1 MENDKQVEATVIS
14 PAKDAHI
21 RKGRGFSLNE
31 IKEAGKSLEDI
42 NDLNIIIDYFRKSTH
57 QENVQKLQ
65 NLKSE
70 KKKSKKRE
78 PFVKKEK
85 KRTPF
90 KPKKAKAK
98 KAPIKKVAPKPK
110 KPKPKVKEFPAKKE
124 KVKVKTT
131 PLKVAKETTTGI
143 PLTNLSG
150 LGPAT
155 AEKFIQLGV
164 SNIKDLS
171 SENPDEL
178 GALIKGVSSDRIKK
192 WIEEA
197 LSLIQK

>member
-1 MENDKQVEATVIS
+1 MENNKQVEATVTS

-21 RKGRGFSLNE
+21 RKGSGFSLTE
-31 IKEAGKSLEDI
+31 IKEAGKSLRDI
-42 NDLNIIIDYFRKSTH
+42 NELNINIDYFRKSTH

-65 NLKSE
+65 NLKLE

-78 PFVKKEK
+78 PFVKKER
-85 KRTPF
+85 KRTPY
-90 KPKKAKAK
+90 KPKKAIVK
-98 KAPIKKVAPKPK
+98 KAPVKKVAPKPK
-110 KPKPKVKEFPAKKE
+110 KPKAKVTELPTKKE
-124 KVKVKTT
+124 KVKVKTA
-131 PLKVAKETTTGI
+131 PLKVAKEKPTGI

-164 SNIKDLS
+164 SNIKDLI

-178 GALIKGVSSDRIKK
+178 AALIKGVSSDRIRK

>member
-1 MENDKQVEATVIS
+1 MENNKQVEATVIS
-14 PAKDAHI
+14 PARDAHI
-21 RKGRGFSLNE
+21 RKGSGFSLTE
-31 IKEAGKSLEDI
+31 LKEAGKSLKDI
-42 NDLNIIIDYFRKSTH
+42 SELKISIDYFRKTTH

-70 KKKSKKRE
+70 KNKSKKRE

-90 KPKKAKAK
+90 KPKKATVK
-98 KAPIKKVAPKPK
+98 KALIKKVAPKPK
-110 KPKPKVKEFPAKKE
+110 KPKPKVTELPTKKE
-124 KVKVKTT
+124 KVKVKIA
-131 PLKVAKETTTGI
+131 PPKVAKEITTGI

-155 AEKFIQLGV
+155 ADKFIQLGV
-164 SNIKDLS
+164 SSAKDLID
-171 SENPDEL
+171 ENPDEL
-178 GALIKGVSSDRIKK
+178 AALIKGVSSERIKK

>member
-1 MENDKQVEATVIS
+1 MENNSQVEATVIS

-21 RKGRGFSLNE
+21 RKGSGFSLTE
-31 IKEAGKSLEDI
+31 IKEAGKSLIDI
-42 NDLNIIIDYFRKSTH
+42 NELNINIDYFRKSTH

-65 NLKSE
+65 NLKLE

-90 KPKKAKAK
+90 KPKKARVK

-110 KPKPKVKEFPAKKE
+110 KPKPKVTELPVKKE
-124 KVKVKTT
+124 KVKIKTAT
-131 PLKVAKETTTGI
+131 LKEGEEKPAGI
-143 PLTNLSG
+143 PLTTLSG
-150 LGPAT
+150 LGPTT
-155 AEKFIQLGV
+155 AEKFIELGV
-164 SNIKDLS
+164 SNIKDLID
-171 SENPDEL
+171 ENPDEL
-178 GALIKGVSSDRIKK
+178 AALIKGVSSDRIKK

-197 LSLIQK
+197 LNLIQE